1 MRYLKSLNE
10 KGLLELRGAPKTGGY
25 FLITTMDVY

>member
-10 KGLLELRGAPKTGGY
+10 KELIEFRGAPKTGGY
-25 FLITTMDVY
+25 FLMKN